1 MSSDEI
7 CRPRRG
13 RTLALR
19 LTLWYTSFFAVSSVC
34 AVLVLYGI
42 VSSMVQRRTDQG
54 LVNELSEFSSILKL
68 RGDSALLEAMR
79 IESESE
85 GTGRMFLRYLHPDGQ
100 VVGTTDLSS
109 WVDVGFNKAILA
121 RLAGG
126 ENHVLETASL
136 PQRPYKVRLIYGDLH
151 HGKILQMGLSLEE
164 DERFLQTLRSLYG
177 SCLAIII
184 AFSAVIGWGMARRAL
199 SGIEKVT
206 ETAMEISKGDF
217 HRRVTV
223 KSKDDELMSL
233 TIAFNRMLDRIN
245 ELIAG
250 MREMTDNIAH
260 DLKTP
265 ITRIRGLAETEL
277 NRSDSTGNLAA
288 DTMEEC
294 DHLLQ
299 MINTMLMISDAEAGV
314 AQFRKEPVDMAG
326 LVRDLADLFYPVAEE
341 RGIAITLDLPES
353 APVLGDRAG
362 LQRMIV
368 NLLENAVK
376 YTNRSGAIK
385 VSIQKDDDHIGI
397 AVRDAGMGISESD
410 LPHIFKR
417 LYRCDSSRS
426 QPGFGLGLS
435 LAQAVARAHGG
446 DIRVMS
452 RLGVGS
458 TFEVTL
464 PL

>member
-1 MSSDEI
+1 
-7 CRPRRG
+7 
-13 RTLALR
+13 
-19 LTLWYTSFFAVSSVC
+19 
-34 AVLVLYGI
+34 
-42 VSSMVQRRTDQG
+42 
-54 LVNELSEFSSILKL
+54 
-68 RGDSALLEAMR
+68 
-79 IESESE
+79 
-85 GTGRMFLRYLHPDGQ
+85 
-100 VVGTTDLSS
+100 
-109 WVDVGFNKAILA
+109 
-121 RLAGG
+121 
-126 ENHVLETASL
+126 
-136 PQRPYKVRLIYGDLH
+136 
-151 HGKILQMGLSLEE
+151 
-164 DERFLQTLRSLYG
+164 
-177 SCLAIII
+177 
-184 AFSAVIGWGMARRAL
+184 
-199 SGIEKVT
+199 
-206 ETAMEISKGDF
+206 
-217 HRRVTV
+217 
-223 KSKDDELMSL
+223 
-233 TIAFNRMLDRIN
+233 
-245 ELIAG
+245 
-250 MREMTDNIAH
+250 
-260 DLKTP
+260 
-265 ITRIRGLAETEL
+265 
-277 NRSDSTGNLAA
+277 
-288 DTMEEC
+288 MEEC